1 MLLSLFK
8 TVEQMAESAKTR
20 REETLDRENSG
31 SAGGTAKVGRESK
44 EHMLQIRGTLDE
56 KKGEAGG

>member
-1 MLLSLFK
+1 
-8 TVEQMAESAKTR
+8 MAESAKTR